1 MKITMRHLRRI
12 IKEAWSLEGYGQ
24 VAIDAAKHAV
34 GVVPYPQG
42 GLIEDKI
49 HLYLE
54 ETLGLAPGSDEI
66 HKIADEA
73 LSVAGIM
80 LDVGP
85 DAL

>member
-1 MKITMRHLRRI
+1 MKTTMRQLRRI

-24 VAIDAAKHAV
+24 EAIDAAKHAV
-34 GVVPYPQG
+34 DIVPYPQG

-54 ETLGLAPGSDEI
+54 EILGLAPGSDEI
-66 HKIADEA
+66 HKIGDEA